1 LYQAVILQKKGIYK
15 HILYMYKYIQG
26 VRRLKGK
33 FLWAGRAH
41 QAE

>member
-1 LYQAVILQKKGIYK
+1 
-15 HILYMYKYIQG
+15 MQG

-33 FLWAGRAH
+33 FLWAGRAR

>member
-1 LYQAVILQKKGIYK
+1 LFFSEQDI
-15 HILYMYKYIQG
+15 IQG

-33 FLWAGRAH
+33 FLWAGRTR